1 MSYYH
6 FIAKATFDVAED
18 FDFDSFL
25 VNASMRYPAFA
36 KEYGFRPDN
45 EDLSNFI
52 DYVKQNKTRV
62 TVRLDSEEPTFSNSD
77 AFDWLLSQFIPVM
90 SSRFMKVESIVID
103 SRHGHS
109 CCVWYQTQGGATIDS
124 DELIDFYL
132 S

>member
-6 FIAKATFDVAED
+6 FTAKATFDVTED
-18 FDFDSFL
+18 FDLDSFL
-25 VNASMRYPAFA
+25 VNASMRYAAFA

-45 EDLSNFI
+45 EDLSNFS
-52 DYVKQNKTRV
+52 DYVKQSKTRV

-77 AFDWLLSQFIPVM
+77 AFDWLLSQFTPVM

-103 SRHGHS
+103 SLHGHS
-109 CCVWYQTQGGATIDS
+109 CCVWYQTQSGATIHS

>member
-6 FIAKATFDVAED
+6 FTAKATFDVAED
-18 FDFDSFL
+18 FDLDSFL
-25 VNASMRYPAFA
+25 VNASMRYPAFT
-36 KEYGFRPDN
+36 KQYGFRPDN
-45 EDLSNFI
+45 EDLSNFN
-52 DYVKQNKTRV
+52 DYVKQSKTRV

-109 CCVWYQTQGGATIDS
+109 CCVWYQTQGGATIHS
-124 DELIDFYL
+124 DELIHFYL